1 MIDNQQKRIILQKI
15 LNSSE
20 FSESRISRLLLA
32 YLIESSIK
40 GITPKETS
48 IAKEVFGK
56 DKNFN
61 PIEDTLVRVH
71 IHNLRKKL
79 EKYYE
84 HEGRKDKIRIII
96 PKGHY
101 EVLFIPQRHLN
112 QEIKKLFNKSNL
124 ILIFIIITLLFL
136 CFYLF
141 SENQSLKGKYYI
153 VDRENPIWK
162 EFLVENKPVMI
173 VIGDFFFLKQ
183 YRNDIKRGLRI
194 RDVYINSY
202 EDLQAF
208 KKKYPQYN
216 DLFPDTMNTFIHKDY
231 AWCLQ
236 DFLKIFFS
244 FQKNVSFKLVSRLS
258 LKDLIN
264 NNVIF
269 LGSFKRIGIFK
280 KFFQYSHFKF
290 QLYSEETSVDWKNK
304 FWLYPN
310 QKILYK
316 PDNKDTTIIYERV
329 GSVLDSHNDYAI
341 VAKFPGPNNNKI
353 LFFASFYSAGIYE
366 AVRTFTQRESLRAVE
381 EEMRSQLGHIPENFE
396 ILFEAIGIDRT
407 GYKIE
412 IKQIHGINSN
422 INIWHPSEI
431 ILSNSP

>member
-1 MIDNQQKRIILQKI
+1 MMIDNQQKRIILQKI

-153 VDRENPIWK
+153 VEEI
-162 EFLVENKPVMI
+162 
-173 VIGDFFFLKQ
+173 
-183 YRNDIKRGLRI
+183 
-194 RDVYINSY
+194 
-202 EDLQAF
+202 
-208 KKKYPQYN
+208 
-216 DLFPDTMNTFIHKDY
+216 
-231 AWCLQ
+231 
-236 DFLKIFFS
+236 FS
-244 FQKNVSFKLVSRLS
+244 F
-258 LKDLIN
+258 
-264 NNVIF
+264 
-269 LGSFKRIGIFK
+269 
-280 KFFQYSHFKF
+280 
-290 QLYSEETSVDWKNK
+290 
-304 FWLYPN
+304 
-310 QKILYK
+310 
-316 PDNKDTTIIYERV
+316 
-329 GSVLDSHNDYAI
+329 
-341 VAKFPGPNNNKI
+341 
-353 LFFASFYSAGIYE
+353 
-366 AVRTFTQRESLRAVE
+366 
-381 EEMRSQLGHIPENFE
+381 
-396 ILFEAIGIDRT
+396 
-407 GYKIE
+407 
-412 IKQIHGINSN
+412 
-422 INIWHPSEI
+422 
-431 ILSNSP
+431 